1 MNNFLPFI
9 SYVFVV
15 TFTPGPNNIMSMVN
29 ATKYGHKKTFPFM
42 FGVFTGFL
50 LLMLLSSYSNL
61 FLFMYIPKI
70 EPFMKVLGGV
80 YMLYLAINIMIPN
93 HKNSNKKITK
103 TNTFKNGII
112 LQFLNVKAILYAITV
127 MGTFIIPQY
136 QSKLML
142 LLFSILLAFVA
153 FISLNC
159 WALFGSI
166 FNKYIEKHEKVFNII
181 MGSLLIYS
189 ALLIS
194 GLL

>member
-29 ATKYGHKKTFPFM
+29 ATKYGYKKTFTFM

-70 EPFMKVLGGV
+70 EPFMKILGGI
-80 YMLYLAINIMIPN
+80 YMLYLAIHIMIPN
-93 HKNSNKKITK
+93 HKNNNEKITK

-112 LQFLNVKAILYAITV
+112 LQLVNVKAILYAITV

-142 LLFSILLAFVA
+142 LFFSILLAFVA
-153 FISLNC
+153 FTSLNC
-159 WALFGSI
+159 WALFGSV

-194 GLL
+194 GIL